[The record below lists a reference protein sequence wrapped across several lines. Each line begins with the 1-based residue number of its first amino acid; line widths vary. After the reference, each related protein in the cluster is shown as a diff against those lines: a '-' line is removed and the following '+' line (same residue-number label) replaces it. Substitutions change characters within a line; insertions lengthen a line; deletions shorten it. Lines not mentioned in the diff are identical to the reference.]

1 MHTLLL
7 ENQILRSL
15 LGGRASDAYL
25 VGMPRKDIETESL
38 LRAYLREAMQP
49 MFSSQ
54 KMSFEDLSD
63 MQDKL
68 DRMVVSGKIQALD
81 YNDRWADVLAVAG
94 WAQAQYDAER
104 DRRWDY
110 IDSERELPVKRRYA
124 N

>member
-1 MHTLLL
+1 M
-7 ENQILRSL
+7 
-15 LGGRASDAYL
+15 A
-25 VGMPRKDIETESL
+25 RKDVEAESL

-49 MFSSQ
+49 MFSSR
-54 KMSFEDLSD
+54 KMSFDDLRD

-68 DRMVVSGKIQALD
+68 DKMVVSGKMQPLD

-94 WAQAQYDAER
+94 WTQDQYDAEL

-110 IDSERELPVKRRYA
+110 IDSERELPTKHRYA